1 MDRVRPAPTR
11 ATGWLRGVKRPAI
24 DRQSSVNRSLIP
36 RVRPDTTGTSPI
48 GGSTPFGAGERVE
61 ALAGHTKCLALLVY
75 LAVEVPD
82 GRAPRDAM
90 AALLWPDRPDD
101 RARASLRGA
110 LTQIRKATDPV
121 LLVGEGS
128 SSLGLARDRV
138 WADVIAFEEAV
149 AAGEEEL
156 GMAAPRSSG
165 SGSRS

>member
-1 MDRVRPAPTR
+1 
-11 ATGWLRGVKRPAI
+11 
-24 DRQSSVNRSLIP
+24 
-36 RVRPDTTGTSPI
+36 
-48 GGSTPFGAGERVE
+48 
-61 ALAGHTKCLALLVY
+61 
-75 LAVEVPD
+75 
-82 GRAPRDAM
+82 M

-156 GMAAPRSSG
+156 GMAPPRSSG